1 MWLLIIL
8 ALIVIISGI
17 VSYIA
22 ENKMIVFLEIF
33 APIVLIISACLLL
46 ILSGIAVVDN
56 LSAPA
61 DYTSMQE
68 DYKVLTYQLEN
79 HFYDNLLDISKK
91 ELIDEVKEYN
101 QKIIRGRILKES
113 PWIGVFYPLDYD
125 SLELID
131 LEGY

>member
-8 ALIVIISGI
+8 ALIVIISSI
-17 VSYIA
+17 LTYIA
-22 ENKMIVFLEIF
+22 ENNAIDFLEFF
-33 APIVLIISACLLL
+33 APAVLIISVALLL
-46 ILSGIAVVDN
+46 IFSSVAVVIN

-61 DYTSMQE
+61 DYASMQE
-68 DYKVLTYQLEN
+68 DYKTLTYQLEN

-101 QKIIRGRILKES
+101 QTLIRGRILKENS
-113 PWIGVFYPLDYD
+113 WIGVFYPLDYD
-125 SLELID
+125 SLELIN